1 MGDDVKAGGRAVQ
14 FDWDGSLELARKL
27 WALAEDLQHEDAGR
41 ETQYDTAKAKWRGA
55 YGEQFA
61 ERRSTERA
69 SCTNVITGLRDDAR
83 AWAQAWA
90 QAMDQQNKNN
100 RAAEVE
106 RVSDDRG
113 LIEKGIDA
121 TVGSDDSDSK
131 APKPASVPVP
141 TPPGFAPTAHETTY

>member
-1 MGDDVKAGGRAVQ
+1 MGDVKAGGRVQ

-27 WALAEDLQHEDAGR
+27 WALADDLTDEDAGR
-41 ETQYDTAKAKWRGA
+41 ETQFDTAKAKWRGT

-61 ERRSTERA
+61 DRRVTER
-69 SCTNVITGLRDDAR
+69 SSRTNVVTGLRDDAR
-83 AWAQAWA
+83 AWAKAWA

-113 LIEKGIDA
+113 LLEKGWDS
-121 TVGSDDSDSK
+121 TFGSDDSDDK
-131 APKPASVPVP
+131 VPMPESVPIP
-141 TPPGFAPTAHETTY
+141 TPPGFAPTATEVTY

>member
-1 MGDDVKAGGRAVQ
+1 MGDVKAGGRVA

-27 WALAEDLQHEDAGR
+27 WALADDLTHEDAGR
-41 ETQYDTAKAKWRGA
+41 ENQYDTAKAKWEGK

-61 ERRSTERA
+61 DRRTTERA
-69 SCTNVITGLRDDAR
+69 SRTNVVAGLRDDAR
-83 AWAQAWA
+83 AWAKAWA

-121 TVGSDDSDSK
+121 TVGEDNSDDK
-131 APKPASVPVP
+131 VPMPEAVPVP
-141 TPPGFAPTAHETTY
+141 TPPGFAPTATEVTY